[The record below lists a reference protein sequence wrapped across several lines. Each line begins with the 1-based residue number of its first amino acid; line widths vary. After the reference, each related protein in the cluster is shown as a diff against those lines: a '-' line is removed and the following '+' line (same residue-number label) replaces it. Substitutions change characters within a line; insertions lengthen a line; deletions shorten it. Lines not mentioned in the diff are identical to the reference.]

1 MPEGID
7 DVYGGGTR
15 NGRKRFSN
23 PTSVKGFIH
32 GQHTVTTSGT
42 TMGSQDLNSGV
53 RIKSNG
59 GTIFIGGS
67 TVTTTNGYPLANGE
81 EAFIDVDSMNKV
93 YVRAASTGFTAEF
106 LAS

>member
-1 MPEGID
+1 MPDTPDSYEGPARD
-7 DVYGGGTR
+7 
-15 NGRKRFSN
+15 GRKRFSN
-23 PTSVKGFIH
+23 PTSVRNFIS

-42 TMGSQDLNSGV
+42 TMSEQELNSGV

-67 TVTTTNGYPLANGE
+67 SVTTTNGYPLANGE
-81 EAFIDVDSMNKV
+81 EAFIDVDSMSKV

>member
-7 DVYGGGTR
+7 DVYNGATR

>member
-1 MPEGID
+1 MTDTYEGPA
-7 DVYGGGTR
+7 R

-23 PTSVKGFIH
+23 PTSVKDFIH
-32 GQHTVTTSGT
+32 GQHSVTTSGT
-42 TMGSQDLNSGV
+42 TMGSQELSSGV
-53 RIKSNG
+53 RIKANG
-59 GTIFIGGS
+59 GSIFIGGS